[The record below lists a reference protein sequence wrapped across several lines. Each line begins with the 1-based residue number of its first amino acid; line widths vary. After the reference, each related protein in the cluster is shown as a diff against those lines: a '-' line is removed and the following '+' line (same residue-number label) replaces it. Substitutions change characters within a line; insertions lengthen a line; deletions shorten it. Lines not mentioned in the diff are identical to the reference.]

1 MYIRSLEVIMAITRI
16 QKWGNSYGLR
26 IPKSILEE
34 LELSPDTRL
43 EIRQVEGKIIITP
56 IHPSKVSLE
65 ELLKQITPEN
75 LHSETD
81 WGTPEGNE
89 AW

>member
-1 MYIRSLEVIMAITRI
+1 MAITRI

-34 LELSPDTRL
+34 LELKPDTRL
-43 EIRQVEGKIIITP
+43 EIRQEEGKIIIIP
-56 IHPSKVSLE
+56 IRPSKVNLN

-75 LHSETD
+75 MHGETD
-81 WGTPEGNE
+81 WGAPEGNE
-89 AW
+89 VW

>member
-1 MYIRSLEVIMAITRI
+1 MAITRI

-26 IPKSILEE
+26 IPKNILEE
-34 LELSPDTRL
+34 LGLNPDSRL
-43 EIRQVEGKIIITP
+43 EIRQEEGKIIITP
-56 IHPSKVSLE
+56 IHPSKVSLD

-75 LHSETD
+75 VHGETD
-81 WGTPEGNE
+81 WGKPEGKE

>member
-1 MYIRSLEVIMAITRI
+1 MAITRI

-43 EIRQVEGKIIITP
+43 EIRQEDGKIIISP
-56 IHPSKVSLE
+56 IRPFKVSLD

-75 LHSETD
+75 MHGEID
-81 WGTPEGNE
+81 WGAPEGKE